1 MICKKKWRLDHWIWT
16 FRCWKNTA
24 SKYGDFVIVW
34 QHKQN
39 PLLQN
44 NVNRVQLYSG
54 YFLNEKC
61 DRIVVILEFIFAVA
75 QVILQCDMQQFGAKV
90 CELHKKFIIEFWE
103 LSSWCISEKYQ
114 KKYVLK
120 RILTIFTSFWFM
132 TLFMSAVASEVF
144 ALVFSKCTS
153 VELIRV
159 SDPLSYLG

>member
-1 MICKKKWRLDHWIWT
+1 MEDVLQKKNDDSIIEFELFDVGQRRLRNMGILWWCD
-16 FRCWKNTA
+16 NM
-24 SKYGDFVIVW
+24 
-34 QHKQN
+34 KQN
-39 PLLQN
+39 HLLQN
-44 NVNRVQLYSG
+44 DVNRVQLYSG

-132 TLFMSAVASEVF
+132 TLFMSAGTAPIGH
-144 ALVFSKCTS
+144 LVM
-153 VELIRV
+153 
-159 SDPLSYLG
+159 

>member
-1 MICKKKWRLDHWIWT
+1 MGILWWCD
-16 FRCWKNTA
+16 NM
-24 SKYGDFVIVW
+24 
-34 QHKQN
+34 KQN
-39 PLLQN
+39 HLLQN
-44 NVNRVQLYSG
+44 DVNRVQLYSG

-132 TLFMSAVASEVF
+132 TLFMSAGTAPIGH
-144 ALVFSKCTS
+144 LVSKKMSC
-153 VELIRV
+153 LKII
-159 SDPLSYLG
+159 